1 MTNYREQYKRL
12 LTEYERLGG
21 NLQGVPRFYSL
32 ENEAKLRREMSKL
45 ANKPICQLE
54 NEPISKLANEQIR
67 KLENETN
74 RQIDKS
80 ANRLISDYPQS
91 LHPVYLAK
99 KNHWLQACSLKLS
112 LNALP
117 ADQESQARTLQQ
129 QLWQL
134 FEEMDACDTV
144 LDHWLKYKRI
154 LLPAAPSQEEALDK
168 LSPTQ
173 LVQRLHTLRS
183 NIVSREKSLI
193 KWRLQ
198 AAESEGENFT
208 LIEKIFRKTEELKQ
222 LKLLVKTIEK
232 KIENEV
238 DTKKTSK
245 PVP

>member
-1 MTNYREQYKRL
+1 MNNYREQYKRL
-12 LTEYERLGG
+12 LIEYERLGG

-32 ENEAKLRREMSKL
+32 ENEAKLKAKL
-45 ANKPICQLE
+45 KSLTPRSPLSESEGDNPQSVTSTILQSPLSSGEVVGNCRV
-54 NEPISKLANEQIR
+54 SEQGVRI
-67 KLENETN
+67 
-74 RQIDKS
+74 I
-80 ANRLISDYPQS
+80 ADYPQA

-99 KNHWLQACSLKLS
+99 KNHWLKACSLKLS

-117 ADQESQARTLQQ
+117 AHQESQARTLQQ

-144 LDHWLKYKRI
+144 LDHWIKYKRI
-154 LLPAAPSQEEALDK
+154 LLPTAPSQEEALDK
-168 LSPTQ
+168 LTPTQ

-183 NIVSREKSLI
+183 NIVSREKSLM

-198 AAESEGENFT
+198 AAESEEENFT

-232 KIENEV
+232 KIE
-238 DTKKTSK
+238 KSC
-245 PVP
+245 

>member
-12 LTEYERLGG
+12 LIEYERLGG

-32 ENEAKLRREMSKL
+32 ENEAKLRREMNKL
-45 ANKPICQLE
+45 ANKPMSQFANEPICQLE
-54 NEPISKLANEQIR
+54 NEP
-67 KLENETN
+67 N

-80 ANRLISDYPQS
+80 ANRLISDYPQT

-117 ADQESQARTLQQ
+117 ADQESQARALQQ

-232 KIENEV
+232 KL
-238 DTKKTSK
+238 K
-245 PVP
+245 

>member
-32 ENEAKLRREMSKL
+32 ENEAKLRREISK
-45 ANKPICQLE
+45 LE
-54 NEPISKLANEQIR
+54 NEPIR
-67 KLENETN
+67 KLENEPIRKLEN
-74 RQIDKS
+74 EP
-80 ANRLISDYPQS
+80 NRLISDYPQT

-117 ADQESQARTLQQ
+117 AHQESQARALQQ
-129 QLWQL
+129 QLWHL

-144 LDHWLKYKRI
+144 LDYWSKHKRI
-154 LLPAAPSQEEALDK
+154 LSSPAPSQEEALDK

-208 LIEKIFRKTEELKQ
+208 LAEKIFRKTEELEQ

-232 KIENEV
+232 KIE
-238 DTKKTSK
+238 KK
-245 PVP
+245 

>member
-45 ANKPICQLE
+45 ANKPISKLE
-54 NEPISKLANEQIR
+54 NEPISPCGSH
-67 KLENETN
+67 
-74 RQIDKS
+74 QIDKS
-80 ANRLISDYPQS
+80 ANRQIDKLISDYPQS

-99 KNHWLQACSLKLS
+99 KNHWLQACSLKLQ

-117 ADQESQARTLQQ
+117 AHQESQARALQQ

-144 LDHWLKYKRI
+144 LDHWSKYKRI
-154 LLPAAPSQEEALDK
+154 LSSANPTQEEELDK

-183 NIVSREKSLI
+183 NIVSREKSLK

-208 LIEKIFRKTEELKQ
+208 LAEKIFRKTEELEQ

-232 KIENEV
+232 KIE
-238 DTKKTSK
+238 KSC
-245 PVP
+245 

>member
-1 MTNYREQYKRL
+1 ML
-12 LTEYERLGG
+12 IEYERLGG

-45 ANKPICQLE
+45 ANKPISL
-54 NEPISKLANEQIR
+54 LAPPHTLLSQTSPKGDNP
-67 KLENETN
+67 K
-74 RQIDKS
+74 IDNKPAVHYS
-80 ANRLISDYPQS
+80 LFSVHLISDFPQA

-99 KNHWLQACSLKLS
+99 KNHWLKACSLKLQ

-117 ADQESQARTLQQ
+117 ADQESQARALQQ

-144 LDHWLKYKRI
+144 LDHWIKYKRI
-154 LLPAAPSQEEALDK
+154 LLPAAHSQEEALDK
-168 LSPTQ
+168 LTPTQ

-183 NIVSREKSLI
+183 NIVSREKSLM

-198 AAESEGENFT
+198 ATESEEENFT

-232 KIENEV
+232 KIE
-238 DTKKTSK
+238 KSC
-245 PVP
+245 

>member
-12 LTEYERLGG
+12 LIEYERLGG

-32 ENEAKLRREMSKL
+32 ENEAKLRREMNKLANKPISKL
-45 ANKPICQLE
+45 ANEPMSQFANKPICQLE
-54 NEPISKLANEQIR
+54 NSPCGSH
-67 KLENETN
+67 
-74 RQIDKS
+74 QIDKS
-80 ANRLISDYPQS
+80 ANRQIDKLISDYPQT

-117 ADQESQARTLQQ
+117 ADQESQARALQQ

-232 KIENEV
+232 KINV
-238 DTKKTSK
+238 K
-245 PVP
+245 

>member
-1 MTNYREQYKRL
+1 M

-21 NLQGVPRFYSL
+21 NPQGVPRFYSL
-32 ENEAKLRREMSKL
+32 ENEAKLRREISKL
-45 ANKPICQLE
+45 ENEKISKLENEEISKLE
-54 NEPISKLANEQIR
+54 NEPISKL
-67 KLENETN
+67 ENEP
-74 RQIDKS
+74 
-80 ANRLISDYPQS
+80 NRLIADYPQT
-91 LHPVYLAK
+91 LHPIYLAK

-117 ADQESQARTLQQ
+117 AHQESQARTLQQ
-129 QLWQL
+129 QLWHL

-144 LDHWLKYKRI
+144 LDHWSKYKRI
-154 LLPAAPSQEEALDK
+154 LSSPAPSQEEALDK

-232 KIENEV
+232 KIE
-238 DTKKTSK
+238 KSC
-245 PVP
+245 

>member
-45 ANKPICQLE
+45 ANKPMSQLASDPPKE
-54 NEPISKLANEQIR
+54 DNPK
-67 KLENETN
+67 
-74 RQIDKS
+74 IDKS
-80 ANRLISDYPQS
+80 ANQKIDKLISDYPQS

-144 LDHWLKYKRI
+144 LDHWSKYKRI

-198 AAESEGENFT
+198 ADESEEENFT

-232 KIENEV
+232 KIE
-238 DTKKTSK
+238 KSC
-245 PVP
+245 

>member
-1 MTNYREQYKRL
+1 MSNYREQYKRL
-12 LTEYERLGG
+12 LIEYERLGG

-32 ENEAKLRREMSKL
+32 ENEAKLKAKL
-45 ANKPICQLE
+45 KSLTPRSPLSESEGDNPKSVTSSTSELPLSSGEVVGNCRV
-54 NEPISKLANEQIR
+54 SEQGVRI
-67 KLENETN
+67 
-74 RQIDKS
+74 I
-80 ANRLISDYPQS
+80 ADYPQT

-144 LDHWLKYKRI
+144 LDHWSKYKRI
-154 LLPAAPSQEEALDK
+154 LLPTAPSQEEALDK
-168 LSPTQ
+168 LTPTQ

-183 NIVSREKSLI
+183 NIVSREKSLM

-198 AAESEGENFT
+198 AAESEEENFT

-232 KIENEV
+232 KIE
-238 DTKKTSK
+238 KSC
-245 PVP
+245 

>member
-45 ANKPICQLE
+45 ANKPISKLE
-54 NEPISKLANEQIR
+54 NEPISPCGSH
-67 KLENETN
+67 
-74 RQIDKS
+74 QIDKS
-80 ANRLISDYPQS
+80 ANRQIDKLISDYPQS
-91 LHPVYLAK
+91 LHPIYLAK
-99 KNHWLQACSLKLS
+99 KNHWLKACSLKLS

-117 ADQESQARTLQQ
+117 AHQESQARTLQQ

-154 LLPAAPSQEEALDK
+154 LLPDAPSQEEALDK

-183 NIVSREKSLI
+183 NIVSREKSLK

-208 LIEKIFRKTEELKQ
+208 LAEKIFRKTEELEQ

-232 KIENEV
+232 KIE
-238 DTKKTSK
+238 KSC
-245 PVP
+245 

>member
-1 MTNYREQYKRL
+1 MSNYREQYKRL
-12 LTEYERLGG
+12 LSEYERLGG

-32 ENEAKLRREMSKL
+32 ENEAKLKAKL
-45 ANKPICQLE
+45 KSLTPRSPLSESEVNNPKIDNKLDVHY
-54 NEPISKLANEQIR
+54 SLFSV
-67 KLENETN
+67 L
-74 RQIDKS
+74 
-80 ANRLISDYPQS
+80 LISDYPQA

-99 KNHWLQACSLKLS
+99 KNHWLQACSLKLQ

-117 ADQESQARTLQQ
+117 AHQESQARALQQ
-129 QLWQL
+129 QLWHL

-144 LDHWLKYKRI
+144 LDHWSKYKRI
-154 LLPAAPSQEEALDK
+154 LLPANPTQEEALDK
-168 LSPTQ
+168 LTPTQ

-198 AAESEGENFT
+198 ATESEEENFT

-232 KIENEV
+232 KIE
-238 DTKKTSK
+238 KSC
-245 PVP
+245 

>member
-12 LTEYERLGG
+12 LIEYERLGG

-45 ANKPICQLE
+45 ANKPISKLE
-54 NEPISKLANEQIR
+54 NEPISPCGSH
-67 KLENETN
+67 
-74 RQIDKS
+74 QIDK
-80 ANRLISDYPQS
+80 LISDYPQT

-117 ADQESQARTLQQ
+117 ADQESQARALQQ

-144 LDHWLKYKRI
+144 LDHWLNYKRI

-183 NIVSREKSLI
+183 NIVSREKSLM

-198 AAESEGENFT
+198 ATESEGENFT

-238 DTKKTSK
+238 IF
-245 PVP
+245 

>member
-1 MTNYREQYKRL
+1 MSNYREQYKRL
-12 LTEYERLGG
+12 LSEYERLGG

-45 ANKPICQLE
+45 TNLPMSQLE
-54 NEPISKLANEQIR
+54 NEPNPQID
-67 KLENETN
+67 KSENSPCGSH
-74 RQIDKS
+74 QIDKS
-80 ANRLISDYPQS
+80 ANRQIDKLISDYPQA

-99 KNHWLQACSLKLS
+99 KNHWLQACSLKLQ
-112 LNALP
+112 LNALQ
-117 ADQESQARTLQQ
+117 AHQESQARALQQ
-129 QLWQL
+129 QLWYL

-144 LDHWLKYKRI
+144 LDHWSKYKRI
-154 LLPAAPSQEEALDK
+154 LLPDNPTQEEALDK

-198 AAESEGENFT
+198 ATESEEENFT

-232 KIENEV
+232 KIE
-238 DTKKTSK
+238 KSC
-245 PVP
+245 

>member
-12 LTEYERLGG
+12 LIEYERLGG

-32 ENEAKLRREMSKL
+32 ENEAKLRREMSQL
-45 ANKPICQLE
+45 ANKPI
-54 NEPISKLANEQIR
+54 S
-67 KLENETN
+67 KLENELNPETDKLAN
-74 RQIDKS
+74 SPYGSHQIDK
-80 ANRLISDYPQS
+80 LISDYPQT

-117 ADQESQARTLQQ
+117 ADQESQARALQQ

-144 LDHWLKYKRI
+144 LDHWSKYKRI
-154 LLPAAPSQEEALDK
+154 LLPANPTQEEELDK

-183 NIVSREKSLI
+183 NIVSREKSLR

-208 LIEKIFRKTEELKQ
+208 LAEKIFRKTEELEQ

-238 DTKKTSK
+238 IF
-245 PVP
+245 

>member
-45 ANKPICQLE
+45 ANKPISKLE
-54 NEPISKLANEQIR
+54 NEPISPFGSH
-67 KLENETN
+67 
-74 RQIDKS
+74 QIDKS
-80 ANRLISDYPQS
+80 ANRQIDKLISDYPQT

-144 LDHWLKYKRI
+144 LDHWSKHKRI
-154 LLPAAPSQEEALDK
+154 LSSPAPTQEEALDK
-168 LSPTQ
+168 LTPTQ

-183 NIVSREKSLI
+183 NIVSREKNLI

-198 AAESEGENFT
+198 ADESEEENFT

-232 KIENEV
+232 KIE
-238 DTKKTSK
+238 KSC
-245 PVP
+245 

>member
-45 ANKPICQLE
+45 ANLPMSQLAP
-54 NEPISKLANEQIR
+54 EPPKGDNPKIDKSE
-67 KLENETN
+67 N
-74 RQIDKS
+74 RQIDK
-80 ANRLISDYPQS
+80 LISDYPQT

-99 KNHWLQACSLKLS
+99 KNHWLKACSLKLS

-129 QLWQL
+129 QLWHL
-134 FEEMDACDTV
+134 FEEMDACDSI
-144 LDHWLKYKRI
+144 LDHWSKYKRI
-154 LLPAAPSQEEALDK
+154 LSSSAPTQEEELDK

-208 LIEKIFRKTEELKQ
+208 LAEKIFRKTEELEQ

-232 KIENEV
+232 KIEM
-238 DTKKTSK
+238 K
-245 PVP
+245 

>member
-45 ANKPICQLE
+45 ANKPISKLE
-54 NEPISKLANEQIR
+54 NEPISKL
-67 KLENETN
+67 ENSLCGSH
-74 RQIDKS
+74 QIDK
-80 ANRLISDYPQS
+80 LISDYPQT

-117 ADQESQARTLQQ
+117 ADQESQARALQQ

-144 LDHWLKYKRI
+144 LDHWSKYKRI

-198 AAESEGENFT
+198 ATESEGENFT

-232 KIENEV
+232 KIE
-238 DTKKTSK
+238 KSC
-245 PVP
+245 

>member
-12 LTEYERLGG
+12 LIEYERLGG

-45 ANKPICQLE
+45 ANLPMSQLAP
-54 NEPISKLANEQIR
+54 EPPKEDNP
-67 KLENETN
+67 K
-74 RQIDKS
+74 IDKS
-80 ANRLISDYPQS
+80 ANRQIDKLISDYPQS

-117 ADQESQARTLQQ
+117 ADQESQARSLQK

-134 FEEMDACDTV
+134 FEEMDACDTI

-154 LLPAAPSQEEALDK
+154 LLPANPTQEEELDK

-183 NIVSREKSLI
+183 NIVSREKSLK

-208 LIEKIFRKTEELKQ
+208 LAEKIFRKTEELEQ

-232 KIENEV
+232 KIEM
-238 DTKKTSK
+238 K
-245 PVP
+245 

>member
-1 MTNYREQYKRL
+1 MINYREQYKRL

-45 ANKPICQLE
+45 ANLPMSQLAP
-54 NEPISKLANEQIR
+54 EPPKEDNP
-67 KLENETN
+67 K
-74 RQIDKS
+74 IDKS
-80 ANRLISDYPQS
+80 ANRQIDKLISDYPQT

-117 ADQESQARTLQQ
+117 ADQESQARALQQ

-144 LDHWLKYKRI
+144 LDHWSKYKRI
-154 LLPAAPSQEEALDK
+154 LLPANPTQEEALDK

-183 NIVSREKSLI
+183 NIVSREKSLK

-208 LIEKIFRKTEELKQ
+208 LAEKIFRKTEELEQ

>member
-1 MTNYREQYKRL
+1 MINYREQYKRL

-45 ANKPICQLE
+45 ANKPI
-54 NEPISKLANEQIR
+54 S
-67 KLENETN
+67 KLENELNPETDKLAN
-74 RQIDKS
+74 SPCGSHQIDK
-80 ANRLISDYPQS
+80 LISDYPQS
-91 LHPVYLAK
+91 LHPIYLAK

-117 ADQESQARTLQQ
+117 AHQESQARALQQ

-183 NIVSREKSLI
+183 NIVSREKSLK
-193 KWRLQ
+193 KWKLQ
-198 AAESEGENFT
+198 ATESEGENFT

-232 KIENEV
+232 KIE
-238 DTKKTSK
+238 KSC
-245 PVP
+245 

>member
-1 MTNYREQYKRL
+1 MINYREQYKRL

-45 ANKPICQLE
+45 ANLPMSQLAP
-54 NEPISKLANEQIR
+54 EPPKGDNP
-67 KLENETN
+67 K
-74 RQIDKS
+74 IDKS
-80 ANRLISDYPQS
+80 ANQKIDKLISDYPQT
-91 LHPVYLAK
+91 LHPVYFAK

-112 LNALP
+112 LNGLP
-117 ADQESQARTLQQ
+117 ADQESQARALQQ

-154 LLPAAPSQEEALDK
+154 LLPSAPSQEEALDK

-232 KIENEV
+232 KIE
-238 DTKKTSK
+238 KSC
-245 PVP
+245 

>member
-1 MTNYREQYKRL
+1 MTNYREQYKHL

-32 ENEAKLRREMSKL
+32 ENEAKLRREISKL
-45 ANKPICQLE
+45 ANKQISKLENKPISKLE
-54 NEPISKLANEQIR
+54 NEP
-67 KLENETN
+67 
-74 RQIDKS
+74 
-80 ANRLISDYPQS
+80 NRLIFDYPQT

-117 ADQESQARTLQQ
+117 AHQESQARALQQ
-129 QLWQL
+129 QLWHL

-144 LDHWLKYKRI
+144 LDYWSKHKRI
-154 LLPAAPSQEEALDK
+154 LSSPAPTQEDALDK

-198 AAESEGENFT
+198 AAESEEENFT
-208 LIEKIFRKTEELKQ
+208 LAEKIFRKTEELEQ

-232 KIENEV
+232 KL
-238 DTKKTSK
+238 K
-245 PVP
+245 

>member
-45 ANKPICQLE
+45 ANLPMSQLAP
-54 NEPISKLANEQIR
+54 EPPKEDNP
-67 KLENETN
+67 K
-74 RQIDKS
+74 IDKS
-80 ANRLISDYPQS
+80 ANRQIDKLISDYPQT

-154 LLPAAPSQEEALDK
+154 LLPANPTQEEALDK

-183 NIVSREKSLI
+183 NIVSREKSLK

-208 LIEKIFRKTEELKQ
+208 LAEKIFRKTEELEQ

>member
-1 MTNYREQYKRL
+1 MSNYREQYKCL
-12 LTEYERLGG
+12 LSEYERLGG

-45 ANKPICQLE
+45 SNLPMSQLAP
-54 NEPISKLANEQIR
+54 EPPKGDNP
-67 KLENETN
+67 K
-74 RQIDKS
+74 IDKS
-80 ANRLISDYPQS
+80 ANQKIDKLISDYPQA

-99 KNHWLQACSLKLS
+99 KNHWLQACSLKLQ

-117 ADQESQARTLQQ
+117 ADQESQARALQQ
-129 QLWQL
+129 QLWHL
-134 FEEMDACDTV
+134 FEEMDACDTM
-144 LDHWLKYKRI
+144 LDHWIKYKRI
-154 LLPAAPSQEEALDK
+154 LLPANPTQEEALDK

-232 KIENEV
+232 KINV
-238 DTKKTSK
+238 K
-245 PVP
+245 

>member
-1 MTNYREQYKRL
+1 
-12 LTEYERLGG
+12 
-21 NLQGVPRFYSL
+21 L

-45 ANKPICQLE
+45 ANLPMSQLVP
-54 NEPISKLANEQIR
+54 EPPKGDNP
-67 KLENETN
+67 K
-74 RQIDKS
+74 IDKS
-80 ANRLISDYPQS
+80 ANRQIDKLISDYPQT

-117 ADQESQARTLQQ
+117 AHQESQARALQQ
-129 QLWQL
+129 QLWHL

-144 LDHWLKYKRI
+144 LNHWIKYKRI
-154 LLPAAPSQEEALDK
+154 LLPANPTQEEALDK

-198 AAESEGENFT
+198 ATESEEENFT
-208 LIEKIFRKTEELKQ
+208 LVEKIFRKTEELKQ

-232 KIENEV
+232 KIE
-238 DTKKTSK
+238 KSC
-245 PVP
+245 

>member
-1 MTNYREQYKRL
+1 MSNYREQYKRL
-12 LTEYERLGG
+12 LSEYERLGG

-45 ANKPICQLE
+45 ANLPMSQLVP
-54 NEPISKLANEQIR
+54 EPPKGDNP
-67 KLENETN
+67 K
-74 RQIDKS
+74 IDKS
-80 ANRLISDYPQS
+80 ANRQIDKLISDYPQT

-117 ADQESQARTLQQ
+117 AHQESQARALQQ
-129 QLWQL
+129 QLWHL

-144 LDHWLKYKRI
+144 LNHWIKYKRI
-154 LLPAAPSQEEALDK
+154 LLPANPTREEALDK

-198 AAESEGENFT
+198 ATKSEEENFT

-232 KIENEV
+232 KIGNEV
-238 DTKKTSK
+238 DTKKLRNLSLEI
-245 PVP
+245 

>member
-1 MTNYREQYKRL
+1 MTNYREQYKHL

-45 ANKPICQLE
+45 ANKQISKLE
-54 NEPISKLANEQIR
+54 NEPISKLENEPIS
-67 KLENETN
+67 KLENEP
-74 RQIDKS
+74 
-80 ANRLISDYPQS
+80 NRLISDYPQT

-117 ADQESQARTLQQ
+117 AHQESQARTLQQ
-129 QLWQL
+129 QLWHL

-144 LDHWLKYKRI
+144 LDYWSKHKRI
-154 LLPAAPSQEEALDK
+154 LSSPAPSQEETLDK

-208 LIEKIFRKTEELKQ
+208 LAEKIFRKTEELEQ

-232 KIENEV
+232 KIE
-238 DTKKTSK
+238 KSC
-245 PVP
+245 

>member
-45 ANKPICQLE
+45 ANLPMSQLASDPPKE
-54 NEPISKLANEQIR
+54 DNPK
-67 KLENETN
+67 
-74 RQIDKS
+74 IDKS
-80 ANRLISDYPQS
+80 ANRQIDKLISDYPQT

-117 ADQESQARTLQQ
+117 ADQESQARALQQ

-144 LDHWLKYKRI
+144 LDHWSKYKRI
-154 LLPAAPSQEEALDK
+154 LLPDNPTQEEELDK

-183 NIVSREKSLI
+183 NIVSREKSLR

-208 LIEKIFRKTEELKQ
+208 LAEKIFRKTEELEQ

-238 DTKKTSK
+238 IF
-245 PVP
+245 

>member
-12 LTEYERLGG
+12 LIEYERLGG

-45 ANKPICQLE
+45 ANKPISKLE
-54 NEPISKLANEQIR
+54 NEPISPCGSH
-67 KLENETN
+67 
-74 RQIDKS
+74 QIDK
-80 ANRLISDYPQS
+80 LISDYPQS
-91 LHPVYLAK
+91 LHPVYFAK

-117 ADQESQARTLQQ
+117 ADQESQARALQQ

-144 LDHWLKYKRI
+144 LDHWSKYKRI
-154 LLPAAPSQEEALDK
+154 LLPATPSQEEALDK

-198 AAESEGENFT
+198 ADESEEENFT

-232 KIENEV
+232 KIE
-238 DTKKTSK
+238 KSC
-245 PVP
+245 

>member
-1 MTNYREQYKRL
+1 MSNYREQYKL
-12 LTEYERLGG
+12 LLIEYERLGG

-45 ANKPICQLE
+45 SNFPMSQLAP
-54 NEPISKLANEQIR
+54 EPPKGDNP
-67 KLENETN
+67 K
-74 RQIDKS
+74 IDKS
-80 ANRLISDYPQS
+80 ANQKIDKLISDYPQA

-99 KNHWLQACSLKLS
+99 KNQWIQACSLKLQ

-117 ADQESQARTLQQ
+117 AHQESQARALQQ

-154 LLPAAPSQEEALDK
+154 LLPTAHSQEEALDK

-183 NIVSREKSLI
+183 NIVSREKSLM

-198 AAESEGENFT
+198 AAESEEENFT

-232 KIENEV
+232 KINV
-238 DTKKTSK
+238 K
-245 PVP
+245 

>member
-12 LTEYERLGG
+12 LTDYERLGG

-45 ANKPICQLE
+45 ANLPMSQLAP
-54 NEPISKLANEQIR
+54 EPPKGDNP
-67 KLENETN
+67 K
-74 RQIDKS
+74 IDKS
-80 ANRLISDYPQS
+80 ANRQIDKLISDYPQA

-117 ADQESQARTLQQ
+117 AHQESQARALQQ

-208 LIEKIFRKTEELKQ
+208 LAEKIFRKTEELEQ

-232 KIENEV
+232 KIE
-238 DTKKTSK
+238 KRC
-245 PVP
+245 

>member
-12 LTEYERLGG
+12 LIEYERLGG

-45 ANKPICQLE
+45 ANLPMSQLAP
-54 NEPISKLANEQIR
+54 EPPKGDNP
-67 KLENETN
+67 K
-74 RQIDKS
+74 IDKS
-80 ANRLISDYPQS
+80 ANRQIDKLISDYPQS

-117 ADQESQARTLQQ
+117 ADQESQARALQQ

-144 LDHWLKYKRI
+144 LDHWSKYKRI

-183 NIVSREKSLI
+183 NIVSREKSLR
-193 KWRLQ
+193 KWVLQ
-198 AAESEGENFT
+198 AESQEEENFT

-232 KIENEV
+232 KIE
-238 DTKKTSK
+238 KSC
-245 PVP
+245 

>member
-1 MTNYREQYKRL
+1 MNNYREQYKRL
-12 LTEYERLGG
+12 LIEYERLGG

-45 ANKPICQLE
+45 SNLPMSQLAP
-54 NEPISKLANEQIR
+54 EPPKGDNP
-67 KLENETN
+67 K
-74 RQIDKS
+74 IDKS
-80 ANRLISDYPQS
+80 ANQKIDKLISDYPQA

-99 KNHWLQACSLKLS
+99 KNHWLQACSLKLQ

-117 ADQESQARTLQQ
+117 AHQESQARALQQ
-129 QLWQL
+129 QLWHL

-144 LDHWLKYKRI
+144 LDHWTKYKRI
-154 LLPAAPSQEEALDK
+154 LLPTAPSQEEALDK

-198 AAESEGENFT
+198 AAESEEENFT

-232 KIENEV
+232 KIE
-238 DTKKTSK
+238 KSC
-245 PVP
+245 

>member
-1 MTNYREQYKRL
+1 MSNYREQYKRL
-12 LTEYERLGG
+12 LIEYERLGG

-45 ANKPICQLE
+45 ANKPI
-54 NEPISKLANEQIR
+54 S
-67 KLENETN
+67 KLENELNPETDKLAN
-74 RQIDKS
+74 SPCGSHQIDKS
-80 ANRLISDYPQS
+80 ANSPCGSHQIDKLISDYPQS

-144 LDHWLKYKRI
+144 LEHWLKYKRI

-183 NIVSREKSLI
+183 NIVSREKSLK

-208 LIEKIFRKTEELKQ
+208 LAEKIFRKTEELEQ

-232 KIENEV
+232 KIEM
-238 DTKKTSK
+238 K
-245 PVP
+245 

>member
-12 LTEYERLGG
+12 LIEYERLGG

-32 ENEAKLRREMSKL
+32 ENEAKLRREMNKL
-45 ANKPICQLE
+45 ANKPNPQIDKSE
-54 NEPISKLANEQIR
+54 NSPCGSH
-67 KLENETN
+67 
-74 RQIDKS
+74 QIDKS
-80 ANRLISDYPQS
+80 ANQKIDKLISDYPQT

-117 ADQESQARTLQQ
+117 ADQESQARALQQ

-154 LLPAAPSQEEALDK
+154 LLPANPTQEEALDK

-208 LIEKIFRKTEELKQ
+208 LAEKIFRKTEELKQ

-232 KIENEV
+232 KL
-238 DTKKTSK
+238 K
-245 PVP
+245 

>member
-12 LTEYERLGG
+12 LIEYERLGG

-45 ANKPICQLE
+45 ANKPISQLE
-54 NEPISKLANEQIR
+54 NEPNPQID
-67 KLENETN
+67 KSENSPCGSY
-74 RQIDKS
+74 QIDKS
-80 ANRLISDYPQS
+80 ANRQIDKLISDYPQT

-112 LNALP
+112 LNTLP
-117 ADQESQARTLQQ
+117 ADQESQARALQQ

-154 LLPAAPSQEEALDK
+154 LSSPAPTQEEALDK
-168 LSPTQ
+168 LTPAQ

-183 NIVSREKSLI
+183 NIVSREKSLK

-208 LIEKIFRKTEELKQ
+208 LAEKIFRKTEELEQ

-232 KIENEV
+232 KIEM
-238 DTKKTSK
+238 K
-245 PVP
+245 

>member
-12 LTEYERLGG
+12 LIEYERLGG
-21 NLQGVPRFYSL
+21 NLQGVPRIYSL
-32 ENEAKLRREMSKL
+32 ENEAKLRREMRKL
-45 ANKPICQLE
+45 ANSE
-54 NEPISKLANEQIR
+54 ISKLADTPKTQKSPTSQPKAKE
-67 KLENETN
+67 ENTP
-74 RQIDKS
+74 
-80 ANRLISDYPQS
+80 LIADYPPA

-117 ADQESQARTLQQ
+117 ANQESQARTLQQ

-144 LDHWLKYKRI
+144 LDHWSKYKRI

-183 NIVSREKSLI
+183 NIVSREKSI
-193 KWRLQ
+193 KRWLLQ
-198 AAESEGENFT
+198 AAESEGGNFT
-208 LIEKIFRKTEELKQ
+208 LQEKIFRKTEELEQ
-222 LKLLVKTIEK
+222 MKLLVKAIEK
-232 KIENEV
+232 KVSEV
-238 DTKKTSK
+238 
-245 PVP
+245 VP

>member
-1 MTNYREQYKRL
+1 MSNYREQYKRL
-12 LTEYERLGG
+12 LIEYERLGG

-45 ANKPICQLE
+45 SNFPMSQLAP
-54 NEPISKLANEQIR
+54 EPPKGDNP
-67 KLENETN
+67 K
-74 RQIDKS
+74 IDKS
-80 ANRLISDYPQS
+80 ANQKIDKLISDYPQA

-99 KNHWLQACSLKLS
+99 KNQWIQACSLKLQ

-117 ADQESQARTLQQ
+117 ADQEIQARALQQ
-129 QLWQL
+129 QLWHL

-144 LDHWLKYKRI
+144 LDHWIKYKRI
-154 LLPAAPSQEEALDK
+154 LLPTVPTQEEALDK
-168 LSPTQ
+168 LTPTQ

-183 NIVSREKSLI
+183 NIVSREKSLM

-198 AAESEGENFT
+198 AAESEEENFT

-232 KIENEV
+232 KIE
-238 DTKKTSK
+238 KSC
-245 PVP
+245 

>member
-1 MTNYREQYKRL
+1 MINYREQYKRL

-45 ANKPICQLE
+45 ANLPMSQCVNLPMSQCA
-54 NEPISKLANEQIR
+54 NEPISSCGSH
-67 KLENETN
+67 
-74 RQIDKS
+74 QIDKS
-80 ANRLISDYPQS
+80 ANQKIDKLISDYPQA

-117 ADQESQARTLQQ
+117 ADQESQARALQQ
-129 QLWQL
+129 QLWHL

-144 LDHWLKYKRI
+144 LDHWSKYKRI

-183 NIVSREKSLI
+183 NIVSREKSLK
-193 KWRLQ
+193 KWKLQ

-208 LIEKIFRKTEELKQ
+208 LAEKIFRKTEELEQ
-222 LKLLVKTIEK
+222 LKLLIKTIEK
-232 KIENEV
+232 KIEI
-238 DTKKTSK
+238 K
-245 PVP
+245 